1 MENQES
7 HIFIDGIGL
16 SGYRSF
22 GDKVQRIGPFG
33 KINLFIGK
41 NNSGKSNI
49 IKFIHEHYSI
59 ILKKGECR
67 FDVLDHY
74 KLNKDSLPVI
84 YFGVTHKTLFK
95 IIIDKFNG
103 LNIDENSY

>member
-22 GDKVQRIGPFG
+22 GDEVQRIGPFG

-49 IKFIHEHYSI
+49 ILFLKQHYSNI
-59 ILKKGECR
+59 RWYSGPIWFVNRE
-67 FDVLDHY
+67 
-74 KLNKDSLPVI
+74 SEI
-84 YFGVTHKTLFK
+84 
-95 IIIDKFNG
+95 NG
-103 LNIDENSY
+103 IMKSQKREEK